1 MCVCVCINIYIYIYI
16 FKYGM
21 KFHVCNDVYFLRD
34 FFQVFS
40 VRVLPGILSNISSLY
55 IYSLYIHTNKR
66 SYK

>member
-1 MCVCVCINIYIYIYI
+1 
-16 FKYGM
+16 M